1 MILIDLSQ
9 TLFSVLFQNQKNGL
23 SKDLARG
30 MIFMTLLSYKK
41 QFSQRFGAPVL
52 AIDSRD
58 GYWRRDIFEG
68 YKANRKRDRESNDK
82 VDWEMFFDIAQTV
95 TAELQEVLPWKTVYV
110 PKAEADD
117 IIAVLATQF
126 GDKPTLILSSDKD
139 YKQLHTKEGI
149 AQYSPIMKKWI
160 NTDNPKR
167 DLQELILTGDASDG
181 IPNVRS
187 DVDSIMTGKRQLPIT
202 KKLKEEF
209 LDNPAKVYRDHKER
223 YDLNEKLIDF
233 SFIPDDIRSAIL
245 EAYAQKPNGNIQK
258 LYQFFIA
265 KRMSRMMEDINLF
278 KVKEGEYEAIGSA
291 LDQYL

>member
-1 MILIDLSQ
+1 
-9 TLFSVLFQNQKNGL
+9 
-23 SKDLARG
+23 
-30 MIFMTLLSYKK
+30 
-41 QFSQRFGAPVL
+41 
-52 AIDSRD
+52 
-58 GYWRRDIFEG
+58 
-68 YKANRKRDRESNDK
+68 
-82 VDWEMFFDIAQTV
+82 MFFDIAQTV

-181 IPNVRS
+181 IPNIRS
-187 DVDSIMTGKRQLPIT
+187 DADSIMTGKRQLPIT

>member
-58 GYWRRDIFEG
+58 GYWRRDVFEG

-209 LDNPAKVYRDHKER
+209 LDNHAKVYRDHKER

-258 LYQFFIA
+258 LYQFFIS

>member
-82 VDWEMFFDIAQTV
+82 VNWEMFFDIAQTV

-187 DVDSIMTGKRQLPIT
+187 DVDSIMTGKRQIPIT

-209 LDNPAKVYRDHKER
+209 LDNPAKVYRDHKGR

>member
-58 GYWRRDIFEG
+58 GYWRRDVFEG

-82 VDWEMFFDIAQTV
+82 VDWEMFFDIVQTV

-181 IPNVRS
+181 IPNIRS
-187 DVDSIMTGKRQLPIT
+187 DADSIMTGKRQLPIT

-209 LDNPAKVYRDHKER
+209 
-223 YDLNEKLIDF
+223 
-233 SFIPDDIRSAIL
+233 
-245 EAYAQKPNGNIQK
+245 
-258 LYQFFIA
+258 
-265 KRMSRMMEDINLF
+265 SR
-278 KVKEGEYEAIGSA
+278 
-291 LDQYL
+291 

>member
-58 GYWRRDIFEG
+58 GYWRRDVFEG

-82 VDWEMFFDIAQTV
+82 VDWEMFFDIAKTV

-187 DVDSIMTGKRQLPIT
+187 DADSIMTGKRQLPIT

-209 LDNPAKVYRDHKER
+209 LDNPAKVYHDHKER

-245 EAYAQKPNGNIQK
+245 EAYAQKPNGNTQK

-278 KVKEGEYEAIGSA
+278 KVKEGEYEVIGSA
-291 LDQYL
+291 LDQYI